1 MSKILFAVGHG
12 KSNSGG
18 YDSGATSNGYQEFK
32 IAREITKYAQEYY
45 NENYNENCD
54 IMNYNGNLS
63 LKDRINLLQDD
74 TYDLVAE
81 IHLNSGGG
89 FGTECYYH
97 HESQRGKEL
106 AEEITKT
113 ISNDMGIKNRGAKIK
128 LNSNG
133 DDYFGIIRETK
144 PSAILIET
152 MFIDTSDVEKINS
165 ARGQKKCGKAIA
177 KAVAKV
183 RNVNDN
189 NSDNGKGE
197 YNVTKKYKNGS
208 TNENVYAD
216 TEFKNKIGSL
226 DKYEECECIDKV
238 DGKYVVKYK
247 VNGKEAYKVGF
258 VEYSGGLS

>member
-12 KSNSGG
+12 ESKSGG

-32 IAREITKYAQEYY
+32 IAREITRYAKEYY
-45 NENYNENCD
+45 NENYNERCD
-54 IMNYNGNLS
+54 LMNYNGDLS
-63 LKDRINLLQDD
+63 LKDRIKLLQDD

-89 FGTECYYH
+89 LGTECYYH
-97 HESQRGKEL
+97 HLSQKGKNL

-113 ISNDMGIKNRGAKIK
+113 ISSDMGVKNRGAKIK

-144 PSAILIET
+144 PCAILIET
-152 MFIDTSDVEKINS
+152 MFIDTSDVEKINTAS
-165 ARGQKKCGKAIA
+165 GQKKCGKAIA

-183 RNVNDN
+183 RNVSDDTNND
-189 NSDNGKGE
+189 DEGE
-197 YNVTKKYKNGS
+197 YNVAKIYKNGS
-208 TNENVYAD
+208 TNETVYAD
-216 TEFKNKIGSL
+216 TDLKNKIGSL

-238 DGKYVVKYK
+238 DGKYVVKYR
-247 VNGKEAYKVGF
+247 VNGTNAYKVGF
-258 VEYSGGLS
+258 VKYNGGIE